1 MIGENEGW
9 AGKGEGKGKGK
20 ASRKGIDR
28 PMEIAIERI

>member
-9 AGKGEGKGKGK
+9 AGKGEGKGK

-28 PMEIAIERI
+28 SMEIAIEQI